1 MEALV
6 IGLSI
11 GLSTMVYIVYTLVN
25 SDKKVKHK

>member
-11 GLSTMVYIVYTLVN
+11 GLATMVYIVYTLVN
-25 SDKKVKHK
+25 YDTEVKH